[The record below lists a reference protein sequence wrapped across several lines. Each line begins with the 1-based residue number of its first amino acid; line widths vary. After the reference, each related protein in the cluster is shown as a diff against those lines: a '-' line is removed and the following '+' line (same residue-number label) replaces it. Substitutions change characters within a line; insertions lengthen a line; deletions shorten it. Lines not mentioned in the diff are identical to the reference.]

1 MTIAEYIRTIPEWAS
16 RDWAALK
23 VVLLKEFR
31 DDDDHQRM
39 RTHGHK
45 PTRWGSQYGL
55 ILAVSRNKEALKA
68 WAGDE

>member
-1 MTIAEYIRTIPEWAS
+1 
-16 RDWAALK
+16 
-23 VVLLKEFR
+23 VLLKEFR